1 MSGTSHKNKRE
12 AMTLM
17 QSKEEKKQYAFDI
30 LYKTIMRDGKLMFAG
45 RLLQRA
51 TQMHADTIAIIY
63 QNEQISYKIL
73 YARAC
78 ALSKKL
84 IEQYGLKPR
93 DKAIICFENSPYFY
107 ISYFALWQAGVIV
120 APVNTFLKEK
130 ELSHIIA
137 DAQPV
142 IILTSSDRVELFSKT
157 ADSVPPIVTEKDI
170 DAVTIEAEPTDTIVD
185 LEPDELAALL
195 YTSGTTGLP
204 KGVML
209 SSKNIMTNVLQVAAL
224 LGKPAEER
232 IFGVL
237 PLFHSFA
244 QNTCVWSS
252 IFYGITI
259 ILVPK
264 IERRHILEGLA
275 HKPTIFLG
283 VPALYGLLCLMKT
296 APLDSVRLF
305 VSGGDALPDKIRSAF
320 GLIYRRK
327 LANGYGL
334 TETTP
339 VISAN
344 LDEETVPA
352 SNVGAPL
359 IGIESAIRDDQD
371 NDLPQGSIGVLWVKG
386 DNIML
391 GYYNAQEATDKVLKN
406 GWFNTGD
413 LAYLDSKGRIVITG
427 REKDLIIHKGI
438 NIYPQEIENVIL
450 LHPNVIR
457 AGVVGVRDGDGEVP
471 VAFVQLRADD
481 EAIEK
486 DLKKLCMQHLATYKV
501 PRQFYCDTK
510 ELPATATGKIDK
522 KVLRAQLVEKA
533 EKI

>member
-1 MSGTSHKNKRE
+1 MK
-12 AMTLM
+12 
-17 QSKEEKKQYAFDI
+17 QSVQKKEHYVFDE
-30 LYKTIMRDGKLMFAG
+30 LYKGVLHNGKLMFAG
-45 RLLQRA
+45 RLLLRA
-51 TQMHADTIAIIY
+51 TQMHPDTTAIIY
-63 QNEQISYKIL
+63 NDKTISYKKL
-73 YARAC
+73 YALAC
-78 ALSKKL
+78 ALSKK
-84 IEQYGLKPR
+84 IVERYGLKPR
-93 DKAIICFENSPYFY
+93 DKAIICVENSPEFY
-107 ISYFALWQAGVIV
+107 IMYFALWQSGIIV

-130 ELSHIIA
+130 ELAYIIA
-137 DAQPV
+137 DAKPAL
-142 IILTSSDRVELFSKT
+142 IATSSNRIELFEKIGIT
-157 ADSVPPIVTEKDI
+157 LPPIITERDI
-170 DAVTIEAEPTDTIVD
+170 DDADESVEIQDTIVD
-185 LEPDELAALL
+185 LEPEELAALL

-209 SSKNIMTNVLQVAAL
+209 SSKNIMTNVLQIAAL

-232 IFGVL
+232 ILGVL

-244 QNTCVWSS
+244 QNTCVWSA

-264 IERRHILEGLA
+264 IERRYILEGLE

-305 VSGGDALPDKIRSAF
+305 VSGGDALPDKIRCAF

-327 LANGYGL
+327 LVNGYGL

-344 LDEETVPA
+344 LDDEMVPA

-359 IGIESAIRDDQD
+359 VGIECVIRNEQD
-371 NDLPQGSIGVLWVKG
+371 IDLPQGSIGVLWVKG

-391 GYYNAQEATDKVLKN
+391 GYYNAQEATDKVLKD

-413 LAYLDSKGRIVITG
+413 LAYFDTKGRIVISG
-427 REKDLIIHKGI
+427 REKDLIINKGF
-438 NIYPQEIENVIL
+438 NIYPQEVENIML

-457 AGVVGVRDGDGEVP
+457 AAVIGVHDEEGGEVP
-471 VAFVQLRADD
+471 IGFAQLRAH
-481 EAIEK
+481 ENNIERS
-486 DLKKLCMQHLATYKV
+486 LRTLCMQHLAAYKV
-501 PRQFYCDTK
+501 PRQFYCDIK
-510 ELPATATGKIDK
+510 ELPVTATGKIDK
-522 KVLRAQLVEKA
+522 KVLRAQFTEKV
-533 EKI
+533 

>member
-1 MSGTSHKNKRE
+1 MGLQFMAIKQSIHEQEEYRFEHLYETLLKN
-12 AMTLM
+12 
-17 QSKEEKKQYAFDI
+17 
-30 LYKTIMRDGKLMFAG
+30 GKLMFAG

-51 TQMHADTIAIIY
+51 TQMHGDTTAIIY
-63 QNEQISYKIL
+63 ENECISYKKL
-73 YARAC
+73 YALAC

-84 IEQYGLKPR
+84 ITQYGLKPR
-93 DKAIICFENSPYFY
+93 DKGIICFENSPHFY
-107 ISYFALWQAGVIV
+107 IAYFALWQAGVVV

-130 ELSHIIA
+130 ELAHIIA
-137 DAQPV
+137 DANPA
-142 IILTSSDRVELFSKT
+142 IILTSSDRIELFRNST
-157 ADSVPPIVTEKDI
+157 ENVPPIVTEKDMD
-170 DAVTIEAEPTDTIVD
+170 DADENAQIEDTIID
-185 LEPDELAALL
+185 LEPEELAALL

-209 SSKNIMTNVLQVAAL
+209 SSKNIMTNVLQIASL
-224 LGKPAEER
+224 LGKPQEER
-232 IFGVL
+232 ILGVL

-244 QNTCVWSS
+244 QNTCVWSA

-264 IERRHILEGLA
+264 IERRSILEGLE

-305 VSGGDALPDKIRSAF
+305 VVGGDALPDKIRSAF
-320 GLIYRRK
+320 GMIYRRK
-327 LANGYGL
+327 LVNGYGL

-359 IGIESAIRDDQD
+359 VGIECAIRDDQG
-371 NDLPQGSIGVLWVKG
+371 NDMPQGSVGILWVKG
-386 DNIML
+386 DNVML
-391 GYYNAQEATDKVLKN
+391 GYYNAKEATDKILID
-406 GWFNTGD
+406 GWLNTGD

-427 REKDLIIHKGI
+427 REKDLIIHKGF

-450 LHPNVIR
+450 LHANVIR
-457 AGVVGVRDGDGEVP
+457 AAVVGVHDGDGEVP
-471 VAFVQLRADD
+471 VAFVQLRAAD
-481 EAIEK
+481 ENMERI
-486 DLKKLCMQHLATYKV
+486 LRKLCTQHLATYKV
-501 PRQFYCDTK
+501 PRHFYCDVK
-510 ELPATATGKIDK
+510 ELPVTATGKIDK
-522 KVLRAQLVEKA
+522 KVLRAQLA
-533 EKI
+533 EKV

>member
-1 MSGTSHKNKRE
+1 MN
-12 AMTLM
+12 
-17 QSKEEKKQYAFDI
+17 QSAQEKEQYAFDE
-30 LYKTIMRDGKLMFAG
+30 LYKTVLRDGKLMFAG
-45 RLLQRA
+45 RLLLRA
-51 TQMHADTIAIIY
+51 TQMHGDTIALIY
-63 QNEQISYKIL
+63 QDKKITYKKL
-73 YARAC
+73 YALAC
-78 ALSKKL
+78 ALGKKVV
-84 IEQYGLKPR
+84 ERYALKAR
-93 DKAIICFENSPYFY
+93 DKAIICFENSPEFY
-107 ISYFALWQAGVIV
+107 IAYFALWQAGVVV

-130 ELSHIIA
+130 ELAHIIA
-137 DAQPV
+137 DAQPA
-142 IILTSSDRVELFSKT
+142 IILTSSDRIELFTK
-157 ADSVPPIVTEKDI
+157 AAENIPPILTELDMD
-170 DAVTIEAEPTDTIVD
+170 DADESAEVQDTIVD
-185 LEPDELAALL
+185 LEPEELAALL

-209 SSKNIMTNVLQVAAL
+209 SSKNIMTNVLQIASL
-224 LGKPAEER
+224 LGKPEEER
-232 IFGVL
+232 ILGVL

-244 QNTCVWSS
+244 QNTCVWAA

-264 IERRHILEGLA
+264 IERRYILEGLH

-305 VSGGDALPDKIRSAF
+305 VSGGDALPDKIRAGF

-344 LDEETVPA
+344 LDDETVPA
-352 SNVGAPL
+352 SNVGKPL
-359 IGIESAIRDDQD
+359 VGIQCAIRDEQGA
-371 NDLPQGSIGVLWVKG
+371 DLPQGNIGILWVKG
-386 DNIML
+386 DNVML
-391 GYYNAQEATDKVLKN
+391 GYYNAPEATDKVLKD
-406 GWFNTGD
+406 GWLNTGD
-413 LAYLDSKGRIVITG
+413 LAYLDHKGRIVITG
-427 REKDLIIHKGI
+427 REKDLIIHKGF

-457 AGVVGVRDGDGEVP
+457 AAVVGVHDGEGEVP
-471 VAFVQLRADD
+471 VAFVQLRSL
-481 EAIEK
+481 EK
-486 DLKKLCMQHLATYKV
+486 DSERSLRTLCTQHLASYKV

-522 KVLRAQLVEKA
+522 KVLRAQLA
-533 EKI
+533 EKV

>member
-1 MSGTSHKNKRE
+1 
-12 AMTLM
+12 MTLM
-17 QSKEEKKQYAFDI
+17 QSKEEKEHYAFDV
-30 LYKTIMRDGKLMFAG
+30 LYKTVLRNGKLMFAG

-51 TQMHADTIAIIY
+51 TLMHGDTTAIIY
-63 QNEQISYKIL
+63 QDEKISYKQL

-78 ALSKKL
+78 ALSKK
-84 IEQYGLKPR
+84 IVEKYGLKPR
-93 DKAIICFENSPYFY
+93 DKAIICFENSPQFY
-107 ISYFALWQAGVIV
+107 IAYFALWQAGIIV

-130 ELSHIIA
+130 ELAHIIT

-142 IILTSSDRVELFSKT
+142 IILTSSDRVELFEKT
-157 ADSVPPIVTEKDI
+157 GLQLPPIVTERDME
-170 DAVTIEAEPTDTIVD
+170 DANELANPEDNIVD
-185 LEPDELAALL
+185 LEPEELAALL

-232 IFGVL
+232 ILGVL

-244 QNTCVWSS
+244 QNTCVWSA

-264 IERRHILEGLA
+264 IERRYILEGLA

-327 LANGYGL
+327 LVNGYGL

-344 LDEETVPA
+344 LGEETVPA

-359 IGIESAIRDDQD
+359 IGITCAIRNDQGA
-371 NDLPQGSIGVLWVKG
+371 DLPQGTIGVLWVKG

-391 GYYNAQEATDKVLKN
+391 GYYNAQESTDKVLKD

-427 REKDLIIHKGI
+427 REKDLIIHKGF

-450 LHPNVIR
+450 LHANVIR
-457 AGVVGVRDGDGEVP
+457 AAVVGVHDGDGEVP
-471 VAFVQLRADD
+471 VAFVQLRSADS
-481 EAIEK
+481 AIEK
-486 DLKKLCMQHLATYKV
+486 DLKKLCTQHLASYKV

-510 ELPATATGKIDK
+510 ELPVTATGKIDK
-522 KVLRAQLVEKA
+522 KVLRAQLAEKA
-533 EKI
+533 

>member
-1 MSGTSHKNKRE
+1 MS
-12 AMTLM
+12 LM
-17 QSKEEKKQYAFDI
+17 QSPEEKEHYKFEV
-30 LYKTIMRDGKLMFAG
+30 LYETLLRNGKLMFAG

-51 TQMHADTIAIIY
+51 MQQHGTTTAIIY
-63 QNEQISYKIL
+63 EDKKFTYKKL
-73 YARAC
+73 YALAC
-78 ALSKKL
+78 ALGKKM
-84 IEQYGLKPR
+84 IERYGLKPR
-93 DKAIICFENSPYFY
+93 DKAIICFENSPEFY
-107 ISYFALWQAGVIV
+107 IAYFALWQIGVIV

-130 ELSHIIA
+130 ELAHIIA
-137 DAQPV
+137 DAQPA
-142 IILTSSDRVELFSKT
+142 IILTSADRIELFEKT
-157 ADSVPPIVTEKDI
+157 GVQLPPIVTERDI
-170 DAVTIEAEPTDTIVD
+170 DDVDENTAIQDTIVD
-185 LEPDELAALL
+185 LEPEELAALL

-209 SSKNIMTNVLQVAAL
+209 SSKNIMTNVLQVASL

-244 QNTCVWSS
+244 QNTCVWSA

-264 IERRHILEGLA
+264 IERRYILEGLA

-327 LANGYGL
+327 IANGYGL

-352 SNVGAPL
+352 SNVGASL
-359 IGIESAIRDDQD
+359 YGIKSVIRDDQGA
-371 NDLPQGSIGVLWVKG
+371 DLPQGKIGVLWVKG

-391 GYYNAQEATDKVLKN
+391 GYYNAKEATDKVLKD

-413 LAYLDSKGRIVITG
+413 LAYLDAKGRIVITG
-427 REKDLIIHKGI
+427 REKDLIIHKGF

-457 AGVVGVRDGDGEVP
+457 AGVVGVHDGDGEVP
-471 VAFVQLRADD
+471 VAFVQLRTA
-481 EAIEK
+481 EGSIEK
-486 DLKKLCMQHLATYKV
+486 DLKKLCMQHLAAYKI

-522 KVLRAQLVEKA
+522 KVLRAQLAPKTE
-533 EKI
+533 